1 VWAAVQVDI
10 GNPKPKSLDGLWR
23 LFLGRG
29 HVQQCPTLRHL
40 ELLAAAG
47 RKAVN
52 TIRYAAFP
60 SMFA

>member
-1 VWAAVQVDI
+1 MQVDVRDS
-10 GNPKPKSLDGLWR
+10 KPKCLDGLWR
-23 LFLGRG
+23 FFLGCG
-29 HVQQCPTLRHL
+29 HVQQCPALRQL

>member
-1 VWAAVQVDI
+1 MQVDI

-23 LFLGRG
+23 FFPGCG
-29 HVQQCPTLRHL
+29 HVQQCSALHQL

-47 RKAVN
+47 RKTVN

-60 SMFA
+60 SMLA

>member
-1 VWAAVQVDI
+1 MQVDI
-10 GNPKPKSLDGLWR
+10 GNSKPKCLDGLWR
-23 LFLGRG
+23 LFVGCG
-29 HVQQCPTLRHL
+29 HVQQRSAFRQL